1 MARVYYVAQQLS
13 PARRPGIATFF
24 DPRQPPISAPAS
36 SFGPPAPR
44 PAESAIFTGLTP
56 FDRAG
61 RLHVLCLR
69 PIHHVLELEGLQG
82 LLEALREVA
91 PKAEV
96 FLYLRSALQDSA
108 PFGLLP
114 VQRVF
119 KLSES
124 GRGKLAAGLRGFL
137 DALPEGSACVLIAPP
152 RGALSRNPGCSHL
165 RHVRVVGA
173 VPLDFRTACAWPPE
187 NRQAAPAFVGALRAE
202 SPRWSAVAEPPAAL
216 FARGAALGPVRF
228 LVHQAR
234 FHVGDTLWLT
244 PLLREVARRFRGAD
258 VTVVGPPAAV
268 QVLEGNPR
276 VARIVSYQPEDGET
290 GRRRVLEELAGLPR
304 FDAALFAFARRWES
318 RWLAEAA
325 ASRDVPW
332 RINLEYHDLFQGD
345 GLLEDRFLG
354 GLFTHEARFFWG
366 SMASPRMLLHALD
379 PLLPPE
385 PWDRFQGDRRVEVH
399 ISRPSRE
406 RAAGLLQKNGFG
418 LEPFVVLAPGGS
430 SSRRWPVEKWTRL
443 AVLLTRHFGFH
454 VLLSGAPGEAGLLA
468 EILAA
473 VPPGEAKR
481 QIVAATEPLGVLAA
495 LLEGARLL
503 VANDSA
509 ALHVAE
515 AVAAPTLYFAQ
526 REKLA
531 HSHPRTRACW
541 ALWDDGA
548 NDPAAVTVEQAL
560 GAIREM
566 GRRGLVRTGVR

>member
-1 MARVYYVAQQLS
+1 M
-13 PARRPGIATFF
+13 
-24 DPRQPPISAPAS
+24 
-36 SFGPPAPR
+36 
-44 PAESAIFTGLTP
+44 
-56 FDRAG
+56 
-61 RLHVLCLR
+61 LCLR

-82 LLEALREVA
+82 LLEELREGA

-96 FLYLRSALQDSA
+96 FLYLRSALQDPA
-108 PFGLLP
+108 PFNLLP

-137 DALPEGSACVLIAPP
+137 DALPEGAACVLIAPP
-152 RGALSRNPGCSHL
+152 RGALRRHPGCTRL
-165 RHVRVVGA
+165 RHVRVVGMA
-173 VPLDFRTACAWPPE
+173 PLDFRTACVWPPE
-187 NRQAAPAFVGALRAE
+187 HRQAAPAFVGAVRAE
-202 SPRWSAVAEPPAAL
+202 SPLWSAVAEPPPAL
-216 FARGAALGPVRF
+216 FGRSTPSAAENGPVRF

-258 VTVVGPPAAV
+258 ITVVGPPAAV

-276 VARIVSYQPEDGET
+276 VARIVSYQPADGEA

-304 FDAALFAFARRWES
+304 FDAALFGFARRWES

-325 ASRDVPW
+325 ATWGVPW
-332 RINLEYHDLFQGD
+332 RINLEYHDLFLGD
-345 GLLEDRFLG
+345 GLAM

-366 SMASPRMLLHALD
+366 SMASPRMLLHTLD

-385 PWDRFQGDRRVEVH
+385 PWARFQGDRRVEVH

-406 RAAGLLQKNGFG
+406 RAAELLEENGFG

-430 SSRRWPVEKWTRL
+430 SSRRWPVEKWARL

-468 EILAA
+468 DVLAA
-473 VPPGEAKR
+473 VPPGEPKR
-481 QIVAATEPLGVLAA
+481 RIVAATEPLGVLAA
-495 LLEGARLL
+495 LLEGTRLL